1 MHSRHNIVINDN
13 YYLNT
18 NFIIYN
24 FITTNIVINF
34 IITIIVI
41 LITKISI
48 IQTITRS
55 GVMIILIS
63 DIIITMAHIGFK

>member
-1 MHSRHNIVINDN
+1 MGHILVI
-13 YYLNT
+13 T
-18 NFIIYN
+18 
-24 FITTNIVINF
+24 V
-34 IITIIVI
+34 IVI

-63 DIIITMAHIGFK
+63 DTIITVAHIGFK